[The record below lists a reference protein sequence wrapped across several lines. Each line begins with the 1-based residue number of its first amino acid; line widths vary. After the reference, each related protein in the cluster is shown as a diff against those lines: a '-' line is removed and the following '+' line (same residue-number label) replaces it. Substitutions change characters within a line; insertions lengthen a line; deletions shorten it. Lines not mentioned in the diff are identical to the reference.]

1 MIAETKKYNQAA
13 KSGCIS
19 KGCRHTTV
27 TDTAGN
33 LPFPENKS

>member
-1 MIAETKKYNQAA
+1 MIAETKKYNPVD

-27 TDTAGN
+27 TDNGRKPS
-33 LPFPENKS
+33 LP